1 MGCLREYRFPGNIRE
16 LRNILERA
24 AVLVDGPVIRPE
36 HLPDACRDAAATAVA
51 SAAQPD
57 AGETA
62 GGAIQ
67 TLEEA
72 ERAYLRRV
80 VAAFRGD
87 RRSLARALGVSE
99 RTLFR
104 KLQGL

>member
-36 HLPDACRDAAATAVA
+36 HLPDACRDAAAAVA
-51 SAAQPD
+51 RVAQPD
-57 AGETA
+57 AGETV

-67 TLEEA
+67 TLAEA

-80 VAAFRGD
+80 VSAFQGD